1 MINKRQS
8 KGIMGK
14 GEVRNRDRMRH
25 EREEY
30 IKRRQWVMW
39 LEFLGNALVSA
50 HQKLLIVAVW
60 HTKIKSP
67 A

>member
-8 KGIMGK
+8 KGVMGK

-30 IKRRQWVMW
+30 IKRRQWV
-39 LEFLGNALVSA
+39 
-50 HQKLLIVAVW
+50 K
-60 HTKIKSP
+60 
-67 A
+67 